1 MLEEESEFYDL
12 FISQLSESTYEYDKF
27 IGKLKSSEGF
37 KYENHSIPGKTKKEE
52 LREQMKPVDVV
63 VLLSGFYSAD
73 KDLVQRIL
81 DTAKELDKPIVIIR
95 PYGME
100 NVPGRIEEAAS
111 EVVGWNAMCIIDSI
125 RDSLESEDYED

>member
-1 MLEEESEFYDL
+1 
-12 FISQLSESTYEYDKF
+12 
-27 IGKLKSSEGF
+27 
-37 KYENHSIPGKTKKEE
+37 
-52 LREQMKPVDVV
+52 

-125 RDSLESEDYED
+125 RDSMESDDYED

>member
-37 KYENHSIPGKTKKEE
+37 KYKNHSIPGKTKKEE

-125 RDSLESEDYED
+125 RDSLESDDL

>member
-1 MLEEESEFYDL
+1 MLEEESEL
-12 FISQLSESTYEYDKF
+12 FNLYISQLSESTYEYDKF
-27 IGKLKSSEGF
+27 IGKLKSSEDF
-37 KYENHSIPGKTKKEE
+37 RYENHSIPSKTSREE
-52 LREQMKPVDVV
+52 LREQMKAVDVV
-63 VLLSGFYSAD
+63 VLLSGFYSKD

-81 DTAKELDKPIVIIR
+81 DTAVELDKPIVIIR

-125 RDSLESEDYED
+125 RDSLESDDYE